1 MTKETCRILLIE
13 DSVVNAKLIEKLV
26 FHPETFSLAEGLSFE
41 LKSVSSMSEATSQL
55 NCSTFNVIL
64 LDLLLPDS
72 NGIESLLQ
80 VKEISSNI
88 PIIVLT
94 GSEDETLV
102 VKAFQFGANGF
113 LHKKNLEKNLLIYAI
128 RLAIERQQYNNNW
141 EQTQQKQQR
150 EKELQGLELLA
161 NQGKTSVTA
170 RMFGSD
176 ALRESIPDI
185 FEELVQDYANLL
197 EIALEERAYKVENN
211 LSEYLR
217 KLADKLG
224 FLKASPRDII
234 DIHTK
239 ALREK
244 SQNVTLA
251 KSQAY
256 VSEGRLMVLELM
268 GYLTSYYRRYYIGLS
283 NINLSSNNKD
293 F

>member
-1 MTKETCRILLIE
+1 MNKETCRILLIE
-13 DSVVNAKLIEKLV
+13 DNSFNTKLIEKLL

-41 LKSVSSMSEATSQL
+41 LSCVGSISEAKSQL
-55 NCSTFNVIL
+55 DCNTFNVIL

-72 NGIESLLQ
+72 NGIESLFQ
-80 VKEISSNI
+80 VKEISANT

-94 GSEDETLV
+94 GSEDEALI

-128 RLAIERQQYNNNW
+128 RLAIERQQYNTRL
-141 EQTQQKQQR
+141 EQTQQQQQQ
-150 EKELQGLELLA
+150 EKELQGLEELA
-161 NQGKTSVTA
+161 NLGKTSITA

-185 FEELVQDYANLL
+185 FEELVQDYANFLDL
-197 EIALEERAYKVENN
+197 ALEERAYKVEHN
-211 LSEYLR
+211 LSENLR
-217 KLADKLG
+217 QLADKLG

-234 DIHTK
+234 EIHTK

-244 SQNVTLA
+244 NQNVTLA

-256 VSEGRLMVLELM
+256 VSEGRLIVLELM
-268 GYLTSYYRRYYIGLS
+268 GYLTSYYRKYYIGLS
-283 NINLSSNNKD
+283 NINLGSNNKD